1 MTITPHG
8 KNPANWSRN
17 AFDIQEEIQTIL
29 NPLPKNLRPCL
40 PRNSGFERLEDG
52 IDETLIFEPCLYVYK
67 EQSAEPAD
75 VVSYAFIEDRQCT
88 EGSYE
93 GYEEILVQERY

>member
-1 MTITPHG
+1 MSLTPYG

-29 NPLPKNLRPCL
+29 NPLPENLRPCL
-40 PRNSGFERLEDG
+40 PKDSGFERLEDG
-52 IDETLIFEPCLYVYK
+52 IDESFIFEPCLYVYDG
-67 EQSAEPAD
+67 QPAEPAD

-93 GYEEILVQERY
+93 GYEEILV